1 MVAQD
6 PVRLSEAQFAWAN
19 SIDESTVLYA

>member
-6 PVRLSEAQFAWAN
+6 PVRLSDALFAWAN
-19 SIDESTVLYA
+19 SIVES